1 MNKKQL
7 AITLAQIGLSL
18 VPGSK
23 PAVDAIIDLVHKD
36 DDPTND
42 LDEIA
47 DKLADA
53 IIKTAAAA
61 ENMEGR
67 DILNEPAVLAIKAQI
82 VATIKLVP
90 HVLVR
95 RAA

>member
-7 AITLAQIGLSL
+7 AITLAQIGLSFI
-18 VPGSK
+18 PGGR
-23 PAVDAIIDLVHKD
+23 PAVDAITDLAHKD

-42 LDEIA
+42 IDEIA
-47 DKLADA
+47 DKIADA
-53 IIKTAAAA
+53 VIKTAAAA
-61 ENMEGR
+61 ENIQGR
-67 DILNEPAVLAIKAQI
+67 DLLNEPAVIAIKQQL

-95 RAA
+95 TPA